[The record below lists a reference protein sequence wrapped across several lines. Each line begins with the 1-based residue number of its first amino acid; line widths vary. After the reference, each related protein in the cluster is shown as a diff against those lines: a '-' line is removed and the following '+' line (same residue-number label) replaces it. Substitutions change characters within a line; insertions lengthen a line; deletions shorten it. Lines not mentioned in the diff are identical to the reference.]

1 MTLFFWGRGGDGKFC
16 WWRFK
21 RDPNSKVKWPPT
33 GGLKGHKLNHRINT
47 FRYIFSTASGSKS
60 TVSFHVSKTMQRSD
74 SCAVA
79 AVIENK
85 VLAAPTSLKSCS
97 KATRITRTSR
107 VQQKGPLSW
116 GIFPIVSTSLLSS
129 NLSNLPPD
137 PDPVLF
143 NCVSRDRSW
152 LLFCSRT

>member
-1 MTLFFWGRGGDGKFC
+1 MLPHSEVAWHCFFGGGEGMANSAGDGSNVT
-16 WWRFK
+16 RTQL
-21 RDPNSKVKWPPT
+21 NSKVKWPPT

-74 SCAVA
+74 SSAVA

-85 VLAAPTSLKSCS
+85 VFADPTSLKSCP
-97 KATRITRTSR
+97 KTTRTSR

-116 GIFPIVSTSLLSS
+116 GLCQIVSTSLLSS
-129 NLSNLPPD
+129 NLSNLPPN
-137 PDPVLF
+137 PGPF
-143 NCVSRDRSW
+143 PS
-152 LLFCSRT
+152 